1 METLKSGDVPA
12 LVTNVEVME
21 ILAARVEARRVREEE
36 NTTEP
41 GTSGYGRKRL
51 RRKPEHRHR
60 DWIEL
65 KVLNDL
71 KNSPCGVGGID
82 KTRELVGRIRGR
94 AVAPAPG
101 GGDMQ
106 SANQDG
112 DGSGYGLTD
121 GETLQ
126 ILNHMPT
133 EMVELHA
140 MIDDLPG
147 RMTES
152 RQEELLDLIGLYVG
166 HVDGDPCEDGDE

>member
-36 NTTEP
+36 NTTEA

-51 RRKPEHRHR
+51 RKKPEHRHR

-101 GGDMQ
+101 GGGHAKCQPRRRWFGVRPDRRRDA
-106 SANQDG
+106 SDSESHADG
-112 DGSGYGLTD
+112 DGGVARHD
-121 GETLQ
+121 
-126 ILNHMPT
+126 
-133 EMVELHA
+133 
-140 MIDDLPG
+140 
-147 RMTES
+147 
-152 RQEELLDLIGLYVG
+152 
-166 HVDGDPCEDGDE
+166 